1 MSRKFWN
8 FAKDEESENRVLTI
22 DGVIAEESWFDDD
35 VTPKQFRDEL
45 TAGNGDI
52 TVYINSPGGDCI
64 AASQIFTMLV
74 EYTGKVTVRIDGMAA
89 SAASVIAMAG
99 NVVQMAPTAML
110 MIHNP
115 STFAAGNEKELRKAI
130 ETLAEFKES
139 IINAYELKT
148 GLQRAH
154 IARLMDDE
162 TWMNARKA
170 IELGFADEMIRTRSE
185 AVDMAAF
192 EFAAK
197 ASERSIMKRIAAKI
211 DAKEKAKAPQKSGRK
226 IEDLMHQ
233 LEARKH

>member
-8 FAKDEESENRVLTI
+8 FAKNDAGENRVLTI
-22 DGVIAEESWFDDD
+22 DGVIAEDSWFDDD

-45 TAGNGDI
+45 NAGNGDI

-74 EYTGKVTVRIDGMAA
+74 DYAGKVTVRIDGMAA

-99 NVVQMAPTAML
+99 DVVQMAPTAML

-115 STFAAGNEKELRKAI
+115 STVAFGNEKELRKAI
-130 ETLAEFKES
+130 DTLAEFKES

-170 IELGFADEMIRTRSE
+170 IELGFADEMIRTRSD

-211 DAKEKAKAPQKSGRK
+211 DAKEKAKTPKKSGRK
-226 IEDLMHQ
+226 IEDLMRE